1 MNETRR
7 FDTKEW
13 LADYMRRFN
22 WKDWLLNYSL
32 YLILGLY
39 IVAVVIKDPTFLSWL
54 TLKNIMQQS
63 STRAIL
69 ALGVAGMIVYT
80 GTDLSAGRILGC
92 CAAVSASLL
101 QSVTYGSRMY
111 PEITEPLHFMI
122 PLLLA
127 VVIGMCFTSLN
138 AFGFAVLKMHPFI
151 ISLGTQL
158 IAYGALCLYIDS
170 QKGGAQPIANLDA
183 NYITMVN
190 GSFNLGF
197 ATVPYL
203 VVYMAVCAV
212 IMWIVWNKT
221 VLGKNM
227 FAIGGNPEAAAVSGV
242 NVTRNIFGVYL
253 IAGALYGIAA
263 FLEAGRVQSVTTST
277 GLNYD
282 LDAISGCVI
291 GGVSF
296 TGGVGTIPG
305 VILGVVLLQTI
316 NYSLYYLG
324 INAYLQYIIKGLVII
339 LAVAIDV
346 RKYIKKK

>member
-1 MNETRR
+1 MNETKS
-7 FDTKEW
+7 FDWKEW
-13 LADYMRRFN
+13 L
-22 WKDWLLNYSL
+22 LSYSL
-32 YLILGLY
+32 YIILGFL
-39 IVAVVIKDPTFLSWL
+39 IVMVVIVDDTFLSWGNFS
-54 TLKNIMQQS
+54 NIMSQA
-63 STRAIL
+63 STRGIL

-80 GTDLSAGRILGC
+80 GTDLSVGRILGC

-101 QSVTYGSRMY
+101 QSVTYSARMY
-111 PEITEPLHFMI
+111 PSIAEPLPMII
-122 PLLLA
+122 PLALSI
-127 VVIGMCFTSLN
+127 VVAMFFTTIN
-138 AFGFAVLKMHPFI
+138 AFGFAVLNMHPFI

-170 QKGGAQPIANLDA
+170 QAGGAQPLANLDPR
-183 NYITMVN
+183 YISMVN
-190 GSFNLGF
+190 GYFDLGF
-197 ATVPYL
+197 TRLPYL
-203 VVYMAVCAV
+203 VIYLAICSVF
-212 IMWIVWNKT
+212 MWVVWNKT

-242 NVTRNIFGVYL
+242 NVVRNIFSVYL
-253 IAGALYGIAA
+253 LAGVLYGIAA

-305 VILGVVLLQTI
+305 VILGVVILQTI

-324 INAYLQYIIKGLVII
+324 INAYLQYIIKGLIII

-346 RKYIKKK
+346 RKYIRKK

>member
-1 MNETRR
+1 MNEA
-7 FDTKEW
+7 K
-13 LADYMRRFN
+13 RFN
-22 WKDWLLNYSL
+22 WAEWFLNYSL
-32 YLILGLY
+32 YIILGLL
-39 IVAVVIKDPTFLSWL
+39 IVSVVVWDRTFLSWGNFA
-54 TLKNIMQQS
+54 NIMAQA
-63 STRAIL
+63 STRGIL

-92 CAAVSASLL
+92 SAAISASLL
-101 QSVTYGSRMY
+101 QSTTYGARMY
-111 PEITEPLHFMI
+111 PGITAPL
-122 PLLLA
+122 PLILPLVLSIIA
-127 VVIGMCFTSLN
+127 AMLFTALN
-138 AFGFAVLKMHPFI
+138 AFGFAILNMHPFI

-170 QKGGAQPIANLDA
+170 QAGGAQPLANLDFR
-183 NYITMVN
+183 YIEFVN
-190 GSFNLGF
+190 GSFDLGF
-197 ATVPYL
+197 TRLPYL
-203 VVYMAVCAV
+203 VIYLAVCSVA
-212 IMWIVWNKT
+212 MWVVWNKT

-242 NVTRNIFGVYL
+242 NVARNIFGVYL
-253 IAGALYGIAA
+253 IAGVLYGIAA

-305 VILGVVLLQTI
+305 VILGVVILQTI

-324 INAYLQYIIKGLVII
+324 INAYLQYIIKGVIII
-339 LAVAIDV
+339 LAVAIDM

>member
-1 MNETRR
+1 MRTESN
-7 FDTKEW
+7 DWKE
-13 LADYMRRFN
+13 
-22 WKDWLLNYSL
+22 WLLNYSL
-32 YLILGLY
+32 YIILGIL
-39 IVAVVIKDPTFLSWL
+39 IVLVVIVDSTFLSWPNF
-54 TLKNIMQQS
+54 TNIMSQA
-63 STRAIL
+63 STRGIL

-92 CAAVSASLL
+92 SAAISASLL
-101 QSVTYGSRMY
+101 QSVTYNARMY
-111 PEITEPLHFMI
+111 PGITEPLPMII
-122 PLLLA
+122 PLVLSILVA
-127 VVIGMCFTSLN
+127 MAFTAIN

-170 QKGGAQPIANLDA
+170 QAGGAQPLANLDPR
-183 NYITMVN
+183 YIMMVN
-190 GSFNLGF
+190 GSFDLGF
-197 ATVPYL
+197 TRLPYL
-203 VVYMAVCAV
+203 VIYLAICAV
-212 IMWIVWNKT
+212 VMWIVWNKT

-253 IAGALYGIAA
+253 LAGALYGIAA

-296 TGGVGTIPG
+296 TGGGGTIPG
-305 VILGVVLLQTI
+305 GILGVVILQTI

-324 INAYLQYIIKGLVII
+324 INAYLQYIIKGLIII

>member
-1 MNETRR
+1 MNETKT
-7 FDTKEW
+7 FDWKEW
-13 LADYMRRFN
+13 L
-22 WKDWLLNYSL
+22 LSYSL
-32 YLILGLY
+32 YIILGLL
-39 IVAVVIKDPTFLSWL
+39 IVLVVVVDDTFLSWGNFS
-54 TLKNIMQQS
+54 NIMSQA
-63 STRAIL
+63 STRGIL

-80 GTDLSAGRILGC
+80 GTDLSAGRILGAS
-92 CAAVSASLL
+92 AAVSASLL
-101 QSVTYGSRMY
+101 QSVTYGARMY
-111 PEITEPLHFMI
+111 PSITEPIPMI
-122 PLLLA
+122 VPLILSIL
-127 VVIGMCFTSLN
+127 VGMFFTTIN

-170 QKGGAQPIANLDA
+170 QAGGAQPLANLDA
-183 NYITMVN
+183 RYISFVN
-190 GSFNLGF
+190 GYFDLGF
-197 ATVPYL
+197 TKLPYL
-203 VVYMAVCAV
+203 VIYLAICAV
-212 IMWIVWNKT
+212 VMWVIWNKT

-253 IAGALYGIAA
+253 IAGVLYGIAA
-263 FLEAGRVQSVTTST
+263 FLEAGRVQSVTTNT

-305 VILGVVLLQTI
+305 VILGVVILQTI

-324 INAYLQYIIKGLVII
+324 INAYLQYIIKGLII
-339 LAVAIDV
+339 IMAVAIDV

>member
-1 MNETRR
+1 MNEKKQ
-7 FDTKEW
+7 FDMKE
-13 LADYMRRFN
+13 
-22 WKDWLLNYSL
+22 WLLNYSL
-32 YLILGLY
+32 YLIFGLY
-39 IVAVVIKDPTFLSWL
+39 IVGVVVYEPAFFSWS
-54 TLKNIMQQS
+54 TLRNIMVQS
-63 STRAIL
+63 STRIIL

-101 QSVTYGSRMY
+101 QSVTYASRMY
-111 PEITEPLHFMI
+111 PEITEAVPVI
-122 PLLLA
+122 VPLLLA
-127 VVIGMCFTSLN
+127 IALGMAFTSLN

-170 QKGGAQPIANLDA
+170 QKGGAQPIGNLDA
-183 NYITMVN
+183 GYINLVN
-190 GSFNLGF
+190 GSFDLGF
-197 ATVPYL
+197 MRLPYI
-203 VVYMAVCAV
+203 VCYMAVCAIV
-212 IMWIVWNKT
+212 MWVVWNKT

-253 IAGALYGIAA
+253 LAGALYGISA

-282 LDAISGCVI
+282 LDAISACVI

-305 VILGVVLLQTI
+305 VLLGAVLLQTI
-316 NYSLYYLG
+316 NYSLLFIG
-324 INAYLQYIIKGLVII
+324 INPYLQYIIKGLVII

-346 RKYIKKK
+346 RKYIRRK